1 MATPPETEKPVFTHD
16 ETNQDTE
23 VIEKGK
29 ISMNYDDVGRELFE
43 RALTYDTTQ
52 LEQDAKK
59 VKKKLYFI
67 VLPIV
72 SLPPSIVIRSL

>member
-1 MATPPETEKPVFTHD
+1 MAAQPESEKPAFTHD
-16 ETNQDTE
+16 ETNQDAE
-23 VIEKGK
+23 GIEKGK
-29 ISMNYDDVGRELFE
+29 LSNNFDDVGREYFE
-43 RALTYDTTQ
+43 RALTYDTTE

-72 SLPPSIVIRSL
+72 SAS